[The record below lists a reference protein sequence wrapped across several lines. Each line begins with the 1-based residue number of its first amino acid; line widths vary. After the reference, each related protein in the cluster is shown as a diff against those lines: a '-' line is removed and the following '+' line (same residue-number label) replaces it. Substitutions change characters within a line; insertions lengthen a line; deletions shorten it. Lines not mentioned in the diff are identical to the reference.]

1 MRRAHPRGRARGRE
15 EAWGCGAPLSGPG
28 RAHSESRR
36 KRSLHKEACVGQ
48 AGQGAT
54 GTVWPPPAPPSRRG
68 DTAADG
74 RPRTTAREG
83 SLEGGPGWEA
93 CSQDL
98 LATRAPALGNEV
110 AGAPEGG
117 QEIESQ
123 GDFAED
129 RGLDD
134 ELNVE

>member
-1 MRRAHPRGRARGRE
+1 M
-15 EAWGCGAPLSGPG
+15 
-28 RAHSESRR
+28 
-36 KRSLHKEACVGQ
+36 
-48 AGQGAT
+48 
-54 GTVWPPPAPPSRRG
+54 
-68 DTAADG
+68 AADG
-74 RPRTTAREG
+74 RPRTAARAG
-83 SLEGGPGWEA
+83 SLEGGPGREA

-98 LATRAPALGNEV
+98 LATQAPALGNEV